1 MQGYWC
7 DLGDPDTESR
17 RALPKGP
24 RPTLPHPLALA
35 ETRSGALGLSLSS
48 EAMKINQD
56 TVLRG
61 KKVTLVPY
69 TAAHVLRYHEWMQ
82 SEELQRL
89 TASEPLSLEQEYEM
103 QRSWQDDAD
112 THSEGAATFLFSP
125 ECTFI
130 VLDAG
135 CWPGQA
141 EENSMV
147 GDVNLFLTNTED
159 PTLGEIEIMIAEPSY
174 RGRGFGKEA
183 TLLMMAYG
191 VRNLGI
197 TKFEAKIGQE
207 NEASICMFKKLHFKE
222 VAVNSVFQEV
232 TLRLDVSDQER
243 WWLLEQTNHMEE
255 KSYAEL
261 KQAAGVLDT

>member
-7 DLGDPDTESR
+7 DLRDPDTESR
-17 RALPKGP
+17 RALPKGS

-112 THSEGAATFLFSP
+112 K
-125 ECTFI
+125 
-130 VLDAG
+130 
-135 CWPGQA
+135 
-141 EENSMV
+141 
-147 GDVNLFLTNTED
+147 
-159 PTLGEIEIMIAEPSY
+159 PSY

-243 WWLLEQTNHMEE
+243 GWLLEQTNHMEE

>member
-7 DLGDPDTESR
+7 DLRDPDTESR
-17 RALPKGP
+17 RALPKGS

-147 GDVNLFLTNTED
+147 GDVNLFLTNAED

-191 VRNLGI
+191 CCEQRFPGGDA
-197 TKFEAKIGQE
+197 EAGCQ
-207 NEASICMFKKLHFKE
+207 
-222 VAVNSVFQEV
+222 
-232 TLRLDVSDQER
+232 
-243 WWLLEQTNHMEE
+243 
-255 KSYAEL
+255 
-261 KQAAGVLDT
+261 

>member
-103 QRSWQDDAD
+103 QRSWQNDAD
-112 THSEGAATFLFSP
+112 K
-125 ECTFI
+125 
-130 VLDAG
+130 
-135 CWPGQA
+135 
-141 EENSMV
+141 
-147 GDVNLFLTNTED
+147 
-159 PTLGEIEIMIAEPSY
+159 PSY

-243 WWLLEQTNHMEE
+243 RWLLEQTNHMEE

>member
-1 MQGYWC
+1 M
-7 DLGDPDTESR
+7 
-17 RALPKGP
+17 
-24 RPTLPHPLALA
+24 
-35 ETRSGALGLSLSS
+35 GLSRSAA
-48 EAMKINQD
+48 AMKINQD
-56 TVLRG
+56 VVLRG

-69 TAAHVLRYHEWMQ
+69 TPAHVPRYHEWMQ

-103 QRSWQDDAD
+103 QRSWRDDAD
-112 THSEGAATFLFSP
+112 K
-125 ECTFI
+125 CTFI
-130 VLDAG
+130 VLDSER
-135 CWPGQA
+135 WPGQA

-147 GDVNLFLTNTED
+147 GDVNLFLTNSED
-159 PTLGEIEIMIAEPSY
+159 PTVGEIEIMIAEPSC

-191 VRNLGI
+191 VRKLGI

-222 VAVNSVFQEV
+222 VAVNSIFQEV
-232 TLRLDVSDQER
+232 TLRLDVGDQER
-243 WWLLEQTNHMEE
+243 QWLLEQTNHVEE

-261 KQAAGVLDT
+261 KQPAGELDT

>member
-103 QRSWQDDAD
+103 QRSWQNDAD
-112 THSEGAATFLFSP
+112 K
-125 ECTFI
+125 CTFI

-243 WWLLEQTNHMEE
+243 RWLLEQTNHMEE